1 MLKAQGKMGALAS
14 LYLLNGI
21 QSDGDC
27 TGYSSHW
34 CDKLS
39 ASNLR
44 EKGLGF
50 GLQFREDTVHR
61 GGEGVVAGTGAAGHT
76 ALAVKKQRE

>member
-1 MLKAQGKMGALAS
+1 MGALAS

-27 TGYSSHW
+27 IGYSSHW

-39 ASNLR
+39 AHSLR

-61 GGEGVVAGTGAAGHT
+61 GGEGVVAGTGLLVTLHW
-76 ALAVKKQRE
+76 QSRSRESERR